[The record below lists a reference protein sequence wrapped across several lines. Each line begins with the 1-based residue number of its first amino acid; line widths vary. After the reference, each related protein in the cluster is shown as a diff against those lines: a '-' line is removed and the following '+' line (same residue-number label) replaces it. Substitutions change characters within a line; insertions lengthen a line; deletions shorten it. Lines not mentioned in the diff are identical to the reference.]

1 MAYNLERREYLL
13 QFHLFEMLMLSSL
26 LVLLSKRIL
35 PYLERFHFIV
45 YLFELQC
52 AWLFILFE
60 QHVYNQLFI
69 LFEQHVYS
77 CLLHKFVFACFS
89 TKLVGKLLLQ
99 DACLI
104 WSFA

>member
-1 MAYNLERREYLL
+1 
-13 QFHLFEMLMLSSL
+13 
-26 LVLLSKRIL
+26 
-35 PYLERFHFIV
+35 
-45 YLFELQC
+45 
-52 AWLFILFE
+52 
-60 QHVYNQLFI
+60 
-69 LFEQHVYS
+69 VYS

>member
-1 MAYNLERREYLL
+1 MAHNLERREYLL
-13 QFHLFEMLMLSSL
+13 QFYLFEMLMLSSL

-45 YLFELQC
+45 YLFELKC

-60 QHVYNQLFI
+60 QHVLHF
-69 LFEQHVYS
+69 FV
-77 CLLHKFVFACFS
+77 LHKFVFAYFS
-89 TKLVGKLLLQ
+89 TKLVGKPLLQ

-104 WSFA
+104 